1 MSLSVGSLLFV
12 IWSLRFTVKICLE
25 FLASCWPSV
34 LLTRCFL
41 LQSYVKFGC
50 PKGREWDLLQETYG
64 HPGVGVSSDS
74 AVDLSRPVTLTQ
86 FVRIPDHI
94 LSGRQCTFLMRW
106 FLLFSLSAFKVWL
119 LVFCL
124 FGWFGLGFFLFVCF
138 CLNLFCV
145 FNDPRIDI
153 NWAQNGLRVALK
165 RETRGCW
172 LISAQH
178 EPAACPC
185 SQLYPGLH
193 QKWCDQ
199 QVERLMLNLL
209 KIKRSNFTWL

>member
-1 MSLSVGSLLFV
+1 MSEYLIIFFQAGNVHFSCVDFYFSPFLHLRSDYWFFV
-12 IWSLRFTVKICLE
+12 CL
-25 FLASCWPSV
+25 V
-34 LLTRCFL
+34 
-41 LQSYVKFGC
+41 
-50 PKGREWDLLQETYG
+50 
-64 HPGVGVSSDS
+64 
-74 AVDLSRPVTLTQ
+74 
-86 FVRIPDHI
+86 
-94 LSGRQCTFLMRW
+94 
-106 FLLFSLSAFKVWL
+106 
-119 LVFCL
+119 
-124 FGWFGLGFFLFVCF
+124 GLGWVFLF